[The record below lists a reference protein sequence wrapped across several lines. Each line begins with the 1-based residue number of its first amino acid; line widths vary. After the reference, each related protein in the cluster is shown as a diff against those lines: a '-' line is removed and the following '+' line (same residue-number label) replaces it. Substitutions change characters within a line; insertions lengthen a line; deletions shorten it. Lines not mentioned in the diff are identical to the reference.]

1 MPWNDGLTG
10 TALQIA
16 STPDS
21 PLRVMAGPGTG
32 KSFAMKRRIARL
44 LEEGAAPNRI
54 LAVTFT
60 RNAAANL
67 VDDLKSLGV
76 DGSDL
81 IIAGTLHGFCFAL
94 LGKDEVL
101 ALSGRTPRP
110 VVTFTNKLVLQ
121 FEGRA
126 MLADLVADGHFGG
139 KRACTKRIL
148 AFEAAWAR
156 LQSEEPG
163 WPEDPLDAEF
173 QNVLLG
179 WLGFHRAMLIGELV
193 PQAYRYLRD
202 NPARDARSAFDYVL
216 VDEYQDLNRAEQELL
231 DLLAANGEA
240 AVVGDVDQSIY
251 RFRHANPEGI
261 EEYADT
267 HPHTHDEN
275 LDECRRCPKRIVA
288 IADRLIRHNHPG
300 EPEPR
305 LRPMSTNTEG
315 ELHIVQ
321 WPTIEEEV
329 AGLGDY
335 VTWLIQQR
343 NYFPRE
349 ILVLTP
355 RRRIGYRIRDHIAAA
370 GQPVHSFYH
379 EEALEDEDAQ
389 CAFAILTLLTSNED
403 RVALRWWLG
412 HGTSTDRVGPYRRLR
427 RHCEATGQSPW
438 QALAALAAGEL
449 QLAQTGAL
457 VERFNELRTRLEELE
472 NNQPNEVVDILLPDG
487 SDATRV
493 LREAALLAMPECEGT
508 GDLFRALRRTVTQ
521 PEMPQEGDF
530 VRIMSLHKS
539 KGLTSRAVVI
549 AGCIRGL
556 IPFEDRD
563 ETDEEQ
569 AAILLEQRRLFYVA
583 ITRCTDI
590 LVLSSALRLQRDFA
604 FAIGARVQ
612 GWWNPA
618 KTIASQFIAELGPDA
633 PAARLGT
640 EWRDAGYE

>member
-44 LEEGAAPNRI
+44 LEEQAEPNRI

-60 RNAAANL
+60 RNAAASL
-67 VDDLKSLGV
+67 IDDLKTLGI

-81 IIAGTLHGFCFAL
+81 IVAGTLHGFCFGL
-94 LGKDEVL
+94 LSREEVL

-121 FEGRA
+121 FEGRT
-126 MLADLVADGHFGG
+126 MLADLVASGNFGG
-139 KRACTKRIL
+139 KRDCTKRIL

-163 WPEDPLDAEF
+163 WPEDPVDAEF
-173 QNVLLG
+173 QNTLLN
-179 WLGFHRAMLIGELV
+179 WLIFHRAMLIGELV

-202 NPARDARSAFDYVL
+202 NPACEARSAFDYVII
-216 VDEYQDLNRAEQELL
+216 DEYQDLNRAEQCLL
-231 DLLAANGEA
+231 DLLASNGETA
-240 AVVGDVDQSIY
+240 IVGDVDQSIY

-275 LDECRRCPKRIVA
+275 LDECRRCPKRVVA

-300 EPEPR
+300 EQQPR
-305 LRPMSTNTEG
+305 LRPMPTNPEG
-315 ELHIVQ
+315 EVHIVQ
-321 WPTIEEEV
+321 WPSIEEEV

-335 VTWLIQQR
+335 VTWLIHHR
-343 NYFPRE
+343 DYAPGE

-355 RRRIGYRIRDHIAAA
+355 RRRIGYRLRDHIAAA
-370 GQPVHSFYH
+370 GDPVHSFFH
-379 EEALEDEDAQ
+379 EEALEEEDAQ
-389 CAFAILTLLTSNED
+389 RAFAILTLLTNNQD

-412 HGTSTDRVGPYRRLR
+412 QETTTARVGPYRRLR
-427 RHCEATGQSPW
+427 QHCEANGQLPW
-438 QALAALAAGEL
+438 QALTALAAGEL
-449 QLAQTGAL
+449 QLPQAGNL
-457 VERFNELRTRLEELE
+457 VEKFQELLEVLAEVE
-472 NNQPNEVVDILLPDG
+472 NKQPAETIDILLPEN
-487 SDATRV
+487 SEPCRV
-493 LREAALLAMPECEGT
+493 LREAALLALPACENIGE
-508 GDLFRALRRTVTQ
+508 LFRALRTTVTQ

-539 KGLTSRAVVI
+539 KGLTSRAVII

-556 IPFEDRD
+556 IPFQDLD
-563 ETDEEQ
+563 ETPDEQ

-604 FAIGARVQ
+604 FSIGAQVQ
-612 GWWNPA
+612 GWWNPS
-618 KTIASQFIAELGPDA
+618 KTIASQFIAELGPQA
-633 PAARLGT
+633 PHARSGA
-640 EWRDAGYE
+640 EWREAGYA

>member
-10 TALQIA
+10 TVLQIA

-44 LEEGAAPNRI
+44 LEEGAEPNRV

-67 VDDLKSLGV
+67 IDDLKSLGV

-81 IIAGTLHGFCFAL
+81 IVAGTLHSFCFAL
-94 LGKDEVL
+94 LSKDEVL

-110 VVTFTNKLVLQ
+110 VITFTNRLVLQ

-126 MLADLVADGHFGG
+126 MLADLVASGNFGG
-139 KRACTKRIL
+139 KRDCTKRIR

-156 LQSEEPG
+156 LQSGEPG
-163 WPEDPLDAEF
+163 WPQDPVDVEF

-179 WLGFHRAMLIGELV
+179 WLGFHHAMLIGELV

-202 NPARDARSAFDYVL
+202 NPACEARSAFDYVL
-216 VDEYQDLNRAEQELL
+216 IDEYQDLNRAEQELL
-231 DLLAANGEA
+231 DLLAANGDT

-261 EEYADT
+261 EEYADA

-275 LDECRRCPKRIVA
+275 LDECRRCPKRVVA
-288 IADRLIRHNHPG
+288 IADRLIRQNHPG
-300 EPEPR
+300 EPDPR
-305 LRPMSTNTEG
+305 LRPMPANPEG
-315 ELHIVQ
+315 EVHIVQ
-321 WPTIEEEV
+321 WPSIDEEV

-335 VTWLIQQR
+335 VTWLIHQR
-343 NYFPRE
+343 NYAPGE

-355 RRRIGYRIRDHIAAA
+355 RRRIGYRIRDRIAAA
-370 GQPVHSFYH
+370 GDPVHSFYH
-379 EEALEDEDAQ
+379 EEALQDDEAQ
-389 CAFAILTLLTSNED
+389 CAFALLRLLTNNQD

-412 HGTSTDRVGPYRRLR
+412 HGADTEKVGPYRRLR
-427 RHCEATGQSPW
+427 EHCEATGQSPW
-438 QALAALAAGEL
+438 QALTALAGGEL
-449 QLAQTGAL
+449 QLPQTGTL
-457 VERFNELRTRLEELE
+457 VERFNELTEQLVELGNKE
-472 NNQPNEVVDILLPDG
+472 PNEIVDILLPDG
-487 SDATRV
+487 SDATQI
-493 LREAALLAMPECEGT
+493 LREAALLALPGCENT
-508 GDLFRALRRTVTQ
+508 GELFRALRRTVTQ
-521 PEMPQEGDF
+521 PEMPEKGNF

-539 KGLTSRAVVI
+539 KGLTSRAVIV

-563 ETDEEQ
+563 ETEQEQ

-583 ITRCTDI
+583 ITRCTEI
-590 LVLSSALRLQRDFA
+590 LILSSALRLQRNFA

-618 KTIASQFIAELGPDA
+618 KTIASQFLAELGPAA
-633 PAARLGT
+633 PAARLGS
-640 EWRDAGYE
+640 EWREAEYA